1 MGLQCAQDAAL
12 MKILLLA
19 MVFGSILLMAHYG
32 SAMPNRTLR
41 DLRLRRLMPFGD
53 NHRR

>member
-1 MGLQCAQDAAL
+1 

-32 SAMPNRTLR
+32 SATPNRTLR
-41 DLRLRRLMPFGD
+41 DMRLRRLIPSGD
-53 NHRR
+53 NRRH